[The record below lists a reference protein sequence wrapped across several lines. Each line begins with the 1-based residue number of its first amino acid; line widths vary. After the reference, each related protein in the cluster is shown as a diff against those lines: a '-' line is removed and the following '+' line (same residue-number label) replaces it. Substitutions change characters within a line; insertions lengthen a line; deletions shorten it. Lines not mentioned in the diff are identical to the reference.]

1 MLIYLFILFFFIFFG
16 LQNLCS
22 FAYLLGLME
31 RSISFITSI
40 VQLEF
45 SLLFKEVVVKL
56 LLKHL
61 VCPIFFY
68 FTFLGFLCHQFRFS
82 LSYVFL
88 SLLDEISNDNILSGL
103 SFVSLSC
110 EESYFEGGIAINNVW
125 FEVAFFFF

>member
-1 MLIYLFILFFFIFFG
+1 MNPDDSNQLTQIQCACGTDCAGIFPFLRKYHSFSSLFCQSNAHLFIYFIFFG

-31 RSISFITSI
+31 RIISFITSI

-61 VCPIFFY
+61 VCH

-82 LSYVFL
+82 LSYI
-88 SLLDEISNDNILSGL
+88 SLPLRRNKQ
-103 SFVSLSC
+103 
-110 EESYFEGGIAINNVW
+110 
-125 FEVAFFFF
+125 